1 MRKGFVVQKSLNI
14 DLRRLSDDSAPAN
27 ARGGIENPIYV
38 LPNLKKS
45 SNECRK
51 ERSVQ
56 SLSFLPFYLYFM
68 TDISILYIIPFSD
81 KKIFSISRENFF
93 ACAKA

>member
-1 MRKGFVVQKSLNI
+1 M

-27 ARGGIENPIYV
+27 ARGGIENPTYV

-56 SLSFLPFYLYFM
+56 SLITFLPFYLYFM

-81 KKIFSISRENFF
+81 KKIFSICRENFF